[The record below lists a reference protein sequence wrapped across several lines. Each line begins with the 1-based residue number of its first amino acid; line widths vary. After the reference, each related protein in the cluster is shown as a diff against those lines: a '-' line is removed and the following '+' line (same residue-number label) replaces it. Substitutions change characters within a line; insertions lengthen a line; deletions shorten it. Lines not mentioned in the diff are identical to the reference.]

1 MASTF
6 NGSTPPA
13 AGAAIVWHAAAERL
27 EVPDRPIVPFIE
39 GDGTG
44 PDIWRATRRVLDAAV
59 DKVYGGG
66 KALAWF
72 EVLAGEKA
80 QAAAGEWL
88 PAGTLDAIREFRV
101 ALKGPLTTPVGGGI
115 RSLNVAL
122 RQLLDLYACVRP
134 VRYFAGT
141 PSPVRHP
148 EAVDMVIFREN
159 TEDVYAGIEWP
170 AGSAEARR
178 LIEFLGGLGKH
189 VRADSGIGIK
199 PISATG
205 SKRLVRKAVRYALAE
220 RRKSV
225 TLVHKGN
232 IMKFTEGA
240 FKEWGYEV
248 ARDEFGDR
256 TTTEQELEQARTTAG
271 LAASAGAAASQ
282 PARLVIG
289 DRIADSMFQQVLLR
303 PQEYDVIATTNL
315 NGDYLSDAL
324 AAQVGGLGMAPGS
337 NEGDGIAVFEA
348 THGTAPRYANQDK
361 VNPSSLLL
369 SGVMMLRWLGWSGA
383 ADAVERALA
392 ATIAQKRVTYDLER
406 QMQGAT
412 LLRTSE
418 LASALIEN
426 L

>member
-1 MASTF
+1 LATTF
-6 NGSTPPA
+6 NGLTPPA
-13 AGAAIVWHAAAERL
+13 EGSAIAWDAAEERL

-39 GDGTG
+39 GDGIG
-44 PDIWRATRRVLDAAV
+44 PDIWRATRRVLDGAV
-59 DKVYGGG
+59 AKVYRGRR
-66 KALAWF
+66 AFAWF

-80 QAAAGEWL
+80 KDRTDEWL
-88 PAGTLDAIREFRV
+88 PADTLAAIRTYRV
-101 ALKGPLTTPVGGGI
+101 AIKGPLTTPVGGGI

-122 RQLLDLYACVRP
+122 RQALDLYACVRP
-134 VRYFAGT
+134 VRYYPGT
-141 PSPVRHP
+141 PSPVRRP

-170 AGSAEARR
+170 AGSDEARQ
-178 LIEFLGGLGKH
+178 LIAFLAALGKP
-189 VRADSGIGIK
+189 VRFDSGIGIK
-199 PISATG
+199 PVSETG
-205 SKRLVRKAVRYALAE
+205 SKRLVRKALHYAIASG
-220 RRKSV
+220 RKSV

-248 ARDEFGDR
+248 ARQEFGER
-256 TTTEQELEQARTTAG
+256 TVAEQDLAG
-271 LAASAGAAASQ
+271 GAAGAAA
-282 PARLVIG
+282 AGKIVIG

-303 PQEYDVIATTNL
+303 PEEYQVIATTNL

-348 THGTAPRYANQDK
+348 THGTAPKYAGQDK
-361 VNPSSLLL
+361 VNPGSLML
-369 SGVMMLRWLGWSGA
+369 SGVMMLRWLGWGEA
-383 ADAVERALA
+383 ADAVERGLA

-418 LASALIEN
+418 LAGAILEN